1 MAVSI
6 DNAALRYLS
15 ARSRTVFEMKKK
27 LAEKDFA
34 EEEIEALIE
43 RFLSYGYLNDEKYCM
58 SYFRYAFGKGKGKRR
73 VFQELRQKGVD
84 SFTIENAF
92 EDYLSEEE
100 TEYDERAM
108 AMAEAEKVLRIAGIA
123 EDGEIPEKILGRVAR
138 RLGSKGY
145 GGETIYSVIG
155 ELRRRN

>member
-27 LAEKDFA
+27 LAEKGFE
-34 EEEIEALIE
+34 EEEIEALIQ
-43 RFLSYGYLNDEKYCM
+43 RFLSYGYLNDATYCI
-58 SYFRYAFGKGKGKRR
+58 SYFRYAFEKGKGKRK

-84 SFTIENAF
+84 SLTIENAF
-92 EDYLSEEE
+92 EAYLQEEE
-100 TEYDERAM
+100 NEYDERAM
-108 AMAEAEKVLRIAGIA
+108 ALAEAEKVLRIAGVSRD
-123 EDGEIPEKILGRVAR
+123 EEIPEKILGRIAR

-145 GGETIYSVIG
+145 GGETIYGVIG
-155 ELRRRN
+155 ELRR